1 MKNISLAMMIVE
13 IISGLVCIGFGIY
26 YCFTGS
32 WTQIAVF
39 LIVGAVCVITGIRTF
54 LLIRR
59 QKKQDEEENGKK

>member
-13 IISGLVCIGFGIY
+13 IICGFVCIGFGIY

-39 LIVGAVCVITGIRTF
+39 LIVGAVCVVTGIRTF
-54 LLIRR
+54 LLLRK
-59 QKKQDEEENGKK
+59 QKKQDKENEEKK